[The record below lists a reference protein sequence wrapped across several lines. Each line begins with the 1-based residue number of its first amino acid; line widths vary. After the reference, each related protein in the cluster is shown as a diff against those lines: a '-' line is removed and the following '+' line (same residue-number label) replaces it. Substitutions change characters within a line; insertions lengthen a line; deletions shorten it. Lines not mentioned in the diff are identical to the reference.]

1 MDVFRNSNEPF
12 PFSKLYDNLPFFKP
26 NVSSEGQGRY
36 DMSKFAAR
44 ILIIGF
50 LMFLSFPAWGLG
62 LQEEL
67 EEETA
72 QFTGRVL
79 DLEKNPI
86 AQAGL
91 RLKSLGTG
99 KTLSGST
106 SKKGEFAFRLL
117 SPGKFSLTVVKEG
130 YQSISKEIDLQ
141 AGTAPKVEI
150 SLAREPSEEQKKRKE
165 ALALFQSGMSLAQ
178 ADKLDEALAA
188 FRGAAELKPDFAEAH
203 INLGLLLLRQGKTD
217 EAESALQKA
226 LELKPD
232 EARAKEALAN
242 IYFDKAKDLLQLDK
256 FDEALEKLK
265 RSSELV
271 PDNPFTCYLLG
282 YGYTQKGM
290 KAEAIASFEAF
301 LRLKPDAPQAPKVK
315 EILENL
321 KK

>member
-1 MDVFRNSNEPF
+1 
-12 PFSKLYDNLPFFKP
+12 
-26 NVSSEGQGRY
+26 
-36 DMSKFAAR
+36 MSKFAAKV
-44 ILIIGF
+44 LVIGF
-50 LMFLSFPAWGLG
+50 LAFLFFPVLG
-62 LQEEL
+62 LAQQEQL

-79 DLEKNPI
+79 DLDKNPI

-91 RLKSLGTG
+91 QLKSLETG

-117 SPGKFSLTVVKEG
+117 APGKFSLTVAKEG
-130 YQSISKEIDLQ
+130 YQSISKEIELQ

-150 SLAREPSEEQKKRKE
+150 ALAREPSEEQKKRKE
-165 ALALFQSGMSLAQ
+165 ALALFQNGISLAQ

-188 FRGAAELKPDFAEAH
+188 FRKATELKPDFAEAQ

-217 EAESALQKA
+217 EAEGALLKA
-226 LELKPD
+226 LELRPD
-232 EARAKEALAN
+232 ETRTKDALAS
-242 IYFDKAKDLLQLDK
+242 IYFDKAKELLQLDK
-256 FDEALEKLK
+256 FDEALEKLT

-282 YGYTQKGM
+282 YAYTRKGM
-290 KAEAIASFEAF
+290 KVEAIASFEAF
-301 LRLKPDAPQAPKVK
+301 LRLKPDAPQAPKVR
-315 EILENL
+315 EILESL